1 MALETAP
8 WRRTLNADRL
18 GWVLIGECTSDNGV
32 HVHRNA
38 ISMCAPALPYMAA
51 CLTVAARP
59 PERRRRSGAFGRR
72 RERPPLWGCLDRHRG
87 GLACAHPCHPPP
99 GGRSP
104 PAIPSGKA
112 IKRRCERGVSTNPA
126 AGRVRAMACR
136 SAGVQGIEGGGATL
150 ASPCRGP
157 AKRGPKG

>member
-1 MALETAP
+1 M
-8 WRRTLNADRL
+8 
-18 GWVLIGECTSDNGV
+18 CTP
-32 HVHRNA
+32 
-38 ISMCAPALPYMAA
+38 M
-51 CLTVAARP
+51 P
-59 PERRRRSGAFGRR
+59 PSA
-72 RERPPLWGCLDRHRG
+72 
-87 GLACAHPCHPPP
+87 

-126 AGRVRAMACR
+126 AGAVQVRVRAMACR

-150 ASPCRGP
+150 VSPCRGP